1 MTFSS
6 AQVMRIVQSRI
17 IYSIVYGYSS
27 YHTFLEATM
36 FGELTGKWVLFSVP
50 GRELHGD
57 GDIGNTV
64 STAVMGMH

>member
-1 MTFSS
+1 
-6 AQVMRIVQSRI
+6 
-17 IYSIVYGYSS
+17 
-27 YHTFLEATM
+27 M